1 MGIVSLILAI
11 ATVVLSL
18 FFPYISVLT
27 GIIGIVLGIVE
38 MNRRKKIGGKKVLPV
53 FGIVVSAVGI
63 ALSILISALV
73 IFTISKEG
81 SIYGKWYCQDKDIY
95 LEIDKNGN
103 FEFYTSDKNTIVIK
117 ATYTM
122 EKDTTDQKYPEYI
135 LTVSA
140 KERTID
146 GKKLTSSYTTKFSL
160 ILGDDSNT
168 MAMMNWM
175 TYSMYEFVKVK

>member
-38 MNRRKKIGGKKVLPV
+38 MNRRKKIGGKKVLPI

-103 FEFYTSDKNTIVIK
+103 
-117 ATYTM
+117 
-122 EKDTTDQKYPEYI
+122 
-135 LTVSA
+135 
-140 KERTID
+140 
-146 GKKLTSSYTTKFSL
+146 
-160 ILGDDSNT
+160 
-168 MAMMNWM
+168 
-175 TYSMYEFVKVK
+175 

>member
-38 MNRRKKIGGKKVLPV
+38 MNRRKKIGGKKVLPI

-63 ALSILISALV
+63 VLSILISALV

-81 SIYGKWYCQDKDIY
+81 SIYGKWYSQDKDTY

-103 FEFYTSDKNTIVIK
+103 FELYTSKLFNSFSFIKSPLISIITFFYTDL
-117 ATYTM
+117 
-122 EKDTTDQKYPEYI
+122 Q
-135 LTVSA
+135 
-140 KERTID
+140 
-146 GKKLTSSYTTKFSL
+146 
-160 ILGDDSNT
+160 
-168 MAMMNWM
+168 
-175 TYSMYEFVKVK
+175 

>member
-38 MNRRKKIGGKKVLPV
+38 MNRRKKIGGKKVLPI

-63 ALSILISALV
+63 VLSILISALV

-81 SIYGKWYCQDKDIY
+81 SIYGKWYSQDKDTY
-95 LEIDKNGN
+95 LEIDKSNIL
-103 FEFYTSDKNTIVIK
+103 KIK
-117 ATYTM
+117 
-122 EKDTTDQKYPEYI
+122 
-135 LTVSA
+135 L
-140 KERTID
+140 R
-146 GKKLTSSYTTKFSL
+146 
-160 ILGDDSNT
+160 N
-168 MAMMNWM
+168 
-175 TYSMYEFVKVK
+175 

>member
-1 MGIVSLILAI
+1 M
-11 ATVVLSL
+11 
-18 FFPYISVLT
+18 
-27 GIIGIVLGIVE
+27 
-38 MNRRKKIGGKKVLPV
+38 
-53 FGIVVSAVGI
+53 
-63 ALSILISALV
+63 
-73 IFTISKEG
+73 
-81 SIYGKWYCQDKDIY
+81 
-95 LEIDKNGN
+95 
-103 FEFYTSDKNTIVIK
+103 YTSDKNKLDIK